1 MENLKKHICPY
12 NLILFPWSTVIP
24 TSVWYSLVR
33 GLDWLLSSCLGTSL
47 PSWLRLAIFTAG
59 EIIIIIVLFLYPRTI
74 PKGKKN
80 AHNLYILIYPEKLD
94 DDKYISKDFTQGF
107 QRYISTIYNNSFHV
121 ITPGISK
128 RVLFNKRIAH
138 LQKKGK
144 DYWESKSWK
153 KKHRKLKGAIYVSG
167 ELLKRNA
174 NKKEHFIFRL
184 SVTIG
189 YNDINP
195 HLTPTMRAEMQ
206 LNLPRDILI
215 DKEVEVEQF
224 DVFSNK
230 FATFTEYLVGWAHLV
245 SGDPVYAFNLH
256 RDIYLNNKQSFLN
269 NGYLKDIKKVIRFE
283 GIMILSNCKIYQA
296 QYIIDCSKMLLEL
309 FPNDCEIVVSV
320 SRSIIMTSNEDNFYY
335 NVKKAIDVMRNAR
348 MNKDTRATV
357 YANRAYLYLLSGK
370 YDQAENEYN
379 CFFKKPSIDVAKRII
394 EYCDEQ
400 IQTGT
405 PLEKPTAYYVR
416 ALINCRIKAFQNY
429 ALDSYNE
436 AINNI
441 PENHY
446 YHKKLLEMNI
456 NTGASYEL

>member
-174 NKKEHFIFRL
+174 NKK
-184 SVTIG
+184 
-189 YNDINP
+189 
-195 HLTPTMRAEMQ
+195 
-206 LNLPRDILI
+206 
-215 DKEVEVEQF
+215 
-224 DVFSNK
+224 
-230 FATFTEYLVGWAHLV
+230 
-245 SGDPVYAFNLH
+245 
-256 RDIYLNNKQSFLN
+256 
-269 NGYLKDIKKVIRFE
+269 
-283 GIMILSNCKIYQA
+283 
-296 QYIIDCSKMLLEL
+296 
-309 FPNDCEIVVSV
+309 
-320 SRSIIMTSNEDNFYY
+320 
-335 NVKKAIDVMRNAR
+335 
-348 MNKDTRATV
+348 
-357 YANRAYLYLLSGK
+357 
-370 YDQAENEYN
+370 
-379 CFFKKPSIDVAKRII
+379 
-394 EYCDEQ
+394 
-400 IQTGT
+400 
-405 PLEKPTAYYVR
+405 
-416 ALINCRIKAFQNY
+416 
-429 ALDSYNE
+429 
-436 AINNI
+436 
-441 PENHY
+441 
-446 YHKKLLEMNI
+446 
-456 NTGASYEL
+456 